1 MYVLGRMHGELKTES
16 KGEVGE
22 EQNWKRKL
30 ERKGVALVVAIT
42 HGGVNSRYVL
52 VIKCSLRRNL

>member
-1 MYVLGRMHGELKTES
+1 MGEHGGLKTGS
-16 KGEVGE
+16 KSEVGE

-30 ERKGVALVVAIT
+30 ERNGVALVLAIT

-52 VIKCSLRRNL
+52 VIKCILIRNL